1 MKCPVCNDVRMRE
14 IEKDGVMIDVCPDCK
29 GVWLD
34 RGELEKLLGEI
45 RELRPAFDE
54 WYESR
59 EGGQAYRE
67 GDERYRQPGP
77 GSSYNPGFDPGAP
90 RPGSQ
95 SGYGSK
101 APQQGYDPRYGN
113 PYGGGKYH
121 KDHYK
126 YKKKKSVLDVLGD
139 LFD

>member
-14 IEKDGVMIDVCPDCK
+14 VEKDGVMIDVCPDCK

-59 EGGQAYRE
+59 EGGQAYNRGE
-67 GDERYRQPGP
+67 QQYRQPGP
-77 GSSYNPGFDPGAP
+77 GSGQGYNPG
-90 RPGSQ
+90 
-95 SGYGSK
+95 YGSHP
-101 APQQGYDPRYGN
+101 PQQGYDPRYGD
-113 PYGGGKYH
+113 KYN
-121 KDHYK
+121 KNHYK
-126 YKKKKSVLDVLGD
+126 YKKKKSVLDVFGD

>member
-14 IEKDGVMIDVCPDCK
+14 VEKDGVLIDVCPDCK

-59 EGGQAYRE
+59 EGGQVNQRSE
-67 GDERYRQPGP
+67 HQYRQPSPDPNYNHGYGAP
-77 GSSYNPGFDPGAP
+77 PSQQSYNPGYGN
-90 RPGSQ
+90 Q
-95 SGYGSK
+95 S
-101 APQQGYDPRYGN
+101 PQQGYDSRYHES
-113 PYGGGKYH
+113 KYN
-121 KDHYK
+121 KKQYK

>member
-14 IEKDGVMIDVCPDCK
+14 VEKDGVLIDVCPDCK

-45 RELRPAFDE
+45 RELRPEFDE

-59 EGGQAYRE
+59 EGGQAYNQ
-67 GDERYRQPGP
+67 GQQQYRQPGP
-77 GSSYNPGFDPGAP
+77 DLSNNQGYGTPPPQQGYNPGYSNP
-90 RPGSQ
+90 S
-95 SGYGSK
+95 
-101 APQQGYDPRYGN
+101 PQQGYDPRY
-113 PYGGGKYH
+113 YGSKYD
-121 KDHYK
+121 KKNYK